1 MIHLL
6 IICACV
12 PLSAWRVYVTLI
24 LWKWFVTPAFGTS
37 ASSFF
42 LMWGL
47 LLTLSLL
54 IGKPDYDKSDN
65 PDSTAKAAQWLTFTA
80 FVPLFA
86 LGFGWLIKTFG
97 GL

>member
-1 MIHLL
+1 
-6 IICACV
+6 
-12 PLSAWRVYVTLI
+12 
-24 LWKWFVTPAFGTS
+24 
-37 ASSFF
+37 
-42 LMWGL
+42 MWGL